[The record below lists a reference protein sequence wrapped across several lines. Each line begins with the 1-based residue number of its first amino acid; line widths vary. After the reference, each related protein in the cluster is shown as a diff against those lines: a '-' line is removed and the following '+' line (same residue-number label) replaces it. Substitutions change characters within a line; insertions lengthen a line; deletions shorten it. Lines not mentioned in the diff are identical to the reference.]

1 MIVVE
6 GDRVV
11 WLSHCGR
18 LIRASPE
25 HLRPASLREYH
36 LLPRNESGEVVE
48 EKLIEE
54 RGPREFVDLDEL
66 PEADPV
72 QQKSSIDASEQPEIE
87 VSPPSTQDE
96 RLEQEPEDLS
106 DCTPTVPDPMEVDGV
121 NVPLPEEEDDE
132 LFAFGD
138 DIPLTDTEPTYEIH
152 FRVFHALNLQR
163 FVVFG
168 KRMG

>member
-6 GDRVV
+6 GDKVV

-48 EKLIEE
+48 ERLIEE

-66 PEADPV
+66 PEADQV
-72 QQKSSIDASEQPEIE
+72 RSESSINASEQPEIE
-87 VSPPSTQDE
+87 VSPPSTQAE
-96 RLEQEPEDLS
+96 M
-106 DCTPTVPDPMEVDGV
+106 PDQGLG
-121 NVPLPEEEDDE
+121 N
-132 LFAFGD
+132 LF
-138 DIPLTDTEPTYEIH
+138 
-152 FRVFHALNLQR
+152 
-163 FVVFG
+163 
-168 KRMG
+168 K